1 MWQDKFVNH
10 KGIYAIISILL
21 APIVGENFLVSYY
34 VLATDSNVSSFWTD
48 WCYISAFPEDR
59 PVCFSSQ
66 EDCKK
71 AESSDLFKSDTC
83 FKHKS

>member
-1 MWQDKFVNH
+1 VNH
-10 KGIYAIISILL
+10 KGIYAIIIILL
-21 APIVGENFLVSYY
+21 APIVGENFLISYY
-34 VLATDSNVSSFWTD
+34 VLATDSKVSRFWTD

-59 PVCFSSQ
+59 QVCFSSQ

-71 AESSDLFKSDTC
+71 AELSDLFKSDTC

>member
-1 MWQDKFVNH
+1 MNR
-10 KGIYAIISILL
+10 KGIYVIISLL
-21 APIVGENFLVSYY
+21 LTPIIGDNFLTSYY
-34 VLATDSNVSSFWTD
+34 VLAADSNDSRFWTD
-48 WCYISAFPEDR
+48 WCYISAFPEER

>member
-1 MWQDKFVNH
+1 MNH
-10 KGIYAIISILL
+10 KGIYVIISILL
-21 APIVGENFLVSYY
+21 TPIVGDNFVTSYY
-34 VLATDSNVSSFWTD
+34 VLAADSNDSSFWAD
-48 WCYISAFPEDR
+48 WCYISAFPEER